1 MIKLD
6 RVYNYTY
13 NFKDCNLHRTVL
25 IIQARM
31 SSTRLPGK
39 SMMPLSG
46 KPLVYRMIERL
57 KGCKRVDEIVIA
69 TSGQPE
75 DQVLIELAD
84 ELGVSYFQGN
94 LLDVRDRYLKAAEKF
109 QADFIVRIPADNPI
123 PDANEIDKLIE
134 FHLKSNSTGFS
145 SNLAQVNNSEYLD
158 GIGAEIFSTKL
169 LQESVA
175 RSNSDTV
182 KEHVHRNFF
191 DYSTQTPVDPI
202 WCPIASPKA
211 PKELRRPDIILDVN
225 TMDDYTKIKRIY
237 DHLYPKN
244 PNFTT
249 IDVIN
254 FIDKGI

>member
-1 MIKLD
+1 MAN
-6 RVYNYTY
+6 V
-13 NFKDCNLHRTVL
+13 VL

-39 SMMPLSG
+39 SMMPLAD
-46 KPLVYRMIERL
+46 KPLVFRMVERL
-57 KGCKRVDEIVIA
+57 KKCKRIDGIVIA
-69 TSGQPE
+69 TSDQPE
-75 DQVLIELAD
+75 DQVLVELAK
-84 ELGVSYFQGN
+84 ELEVSFFQGN
-94 LLDVRDRYLKAAEKF
+94 LLDVRDRYLNAAEKF
-109 QADFIVRIPADNPI
+109 QADFIIRIPADNPM

-134 FHLKSNSTGFS
+134 FHLEHNPSGFS

-158 GIGAEIFSTKL
+158 GVGAEIFSTKL

-175 RSNSDTV
+175 RSSSDTL

-191 DYSTQTPVDPI
+191 DYSTQKPIDPA

-211 PKELRRPDIILDVN
+211 PAELRRPDIILDVN

-237 DHLYPKN
+237 DNLYPKN

-249 IDVIN
+249 VDVIN
-254 FIDKGI
+254 FLDKGI

>member
-1 MIKLD
+1 MAK
-6 RVYNYTY
+6 V
-13 NFKDCNLHRTVL
+13 VL

-39 SMMPLSG
+39 SMMPLAD
-46 KPLVYRMIERL
+46 KPLVFRMVERL
-57 KGCKRVDEIVIA
+57 KKCKRIDGIVIA
-69 TSGQPE
+69 TSDQPE
-75 DQVLIELAD
+75 DQVLVELAK
-84 ELGVSYFQGN
+84 ELEVSFFQGN

-109 QADFIVRIPADNPI
+109 QADYVLRIPADNPM

-134 FHLKSNSTGFS
+134 FHLGNNSSGFS

-175 RSNSDTV
+175 RSSSDTV

-191 DYSTQTPVDPI
+191 DYSTQTPVDSS

-211 PKELRRPDIILDVN
+211 PAEFRRPDIILDVN

-237 DHLYPKN
+237 DYLYPKN

-249 IDVIN
+249 VDVIN
-254 FIDKGI
+254 FLDKGI

>member
-1 MIKLD
+1 MSK
-6 RVYNYTY
+6 V
-13 NFKDCNLHRTVL
+13 VL

-39 SMMPLSG
+39 SMMPLAD
-46 KPLVYRMIERL
+46 KPLVYRMVERL
-57 KGCKRVDEIVIA
+57 KKCKKVDEIVIA
-69 TSGQPE
+69 TSDQPE
-75 DQVLIELAD
+75 DKVLVDLAS
-84 ELGVSYFQGN
+84 ELGVSSFQGN
-94 LLDVRDRYLKAAEKF
+94 LLDVRDRYLKTAEKSN
-109 QADFIVRIPADNPI
+109 ADFIIRIPADNPM

-134 FHLKSNSTGFS
+134 FHLENNIRGFS
-145 SNLAQVNNSEYLD
+145 SNLALVNNSGYLD

-169 LQESVA
+169 LQESVD
-175 RSNSDTV
+175 RSNSDIV

-191 DYSTQTPVDPI
+191 DYSTQTPVDAS

-211 PKELRRPDIILDVN
+211 PEELRRPDIILDVN

-237 DHLYPKN
+237 DHLYPQN

-249 IDVIN
+249 VDVIN

>member
-1 MIKLD
+1 MINK
-6 RVYNYTY
+6 
-13 NFKDCNLHRTVL
+13 FKVVL

-39 SMMPLSG
+39 SIMPLAD
-46 KPLVYRMIERL
+46 KPLVYRMVERL
-57 KGCKRVDEIVIA
+57 KYCKKVDEIVIA
-69 TSGQPE
+69 TSDQLE
-75 DQVLIELAD
+75 DQVLVELAK
-84 ELGVSYFQGN
+84 ELEVSYFQGN
-94 LLDVRDRYLKAAEKF
+94 LLDVRDRYIKTAEKF
-109 QADFIVRIPADNPI
+109 QADFILRIPADNPM
-123 PDANEIDKLIE
+123 PDSNEIDRLVG
-134 FHLKSNSTGFS
+134 FHLEHNPSGFS
-145 SNLAQVNNSEYLD
+145 SNLAQLNNSGYLD

-175 RSNSDTV
+175 RSSSETV

-191 DYSTQTPVDPI
+191 DYSTQTPVDAS

-211 PKELRRPDIILDVN
+211 PEELRRPDIILDVN

-237 DHLYPKN
+237 DHLYPQN

-249 IDVIN
+249 VDVIN

>member
-1 MIKLD
+1 MSK
-6 RVYNYTY
+6 V
-13 NFKDCNLHRTVL
+13 VL

-39 SMMPLSG
+39 SMMPLAD
-46 KPLVYRMIERL
+46 KPLVYRMVERL
-57 KGCKRVDEIVIA
+57 KKCKKVDEIVIA
-69 TSGQPE
+69 TSDQPE
-75 DQVLIELAD
+75 DNVLVNLAN

-94 LLDVRDRYLKAAEKF
+94 LLDVRDRYLKAAEKSE
-109 QADFIVRIPADNPI
+109 ADFIIRIPADNPM

-134 FHLKSNSTGFS
+134 FHLENNPRGFS
-145 SNLAQVNNSEYLD
+145 SNLAQVNNSGYLD

-169 LQESVA
+169 LQESVD
-175 RSNSDTV
+175 RSNSDIV

-191 DYSTQTPVDPI
+191 DYSTQTPVDAS

-211 PKELRRPDIILDVN
+211 PAELRRPDIILDVN

-237 DHLYPKN
+237 DHLYPQN

-249 IDVIN
+249 VDVIN

>member
-1 MIKLD
+1 MLIDFKKELD
-6 RVYNYTY
+6 SFSMAKV
-13 NFKDCNLHRTVL
+13 VL

-39 SMMPLSG
+39 SMMPLAD
-46 KPLVYRMIERL
+46 KPLVYRMVERL
-57 KGCKRVDEIVIA
+57 KKCKRIDEIVIA
-69 TSGQPE
+69 TSDQPE
-75 DQVLIELAD
+75 DQVLVELAK
-84 ELGVSYFQGN
+84 ELQVSYFQGN

-109 QADFIVRIPADNPI
+109 QADYVLRIPADNPM

-134 FHLKSNSTGFS
+134 FHLGNNSSGFS

-175 RSNSDTV
+175 RSSSDTV

-191 DYSTQTPVDPI
+191 DYSTQTPVDSS

-211 PKELRRPDIILDVN
+211 PAELRRPDIILDVN

-237 DHLYPKN
+237 DYLYPKN

-249 IDVIN
+249 VDVIN
-254 FIDKGI
+254 FLDKGI

>member
-1 MIKLD
+1 MNK
-6 RVYNYTY
+6 V
-13 NFKDCNLHRTVL
+13 VL

-39 SMMPLSG
+39 SMMPLAD
-46 KPLVYRMIERL
+46 KPLVYRMVERL
-57 KGCKRVDEIVIA
+57 KKCKKVDEIVIA
-69 TSGQPE
+69 TSDQPE
-75 DQVLIELAD
+75 DKVLVDLANELD
-84 ELGVSYFQGN
+84 VSSFQGN

-109 QADFIVRIPADNPI
+109 KADFIIRIPADNPM

-134 FHLKSNSTGFS
+134 FHLENNPQGFS
-145 SNLAQVNNSEYLD
+145 SNLAQVNNSGYLD

-175 RSNSDTV
+175 RSNSDIV

-191 DYSTQTPVDPI
+191 DYSTQTPVDAS
-202 WCPIASPKA
+202 WCPIVSPKA
-211 PKELRRPDIILDVN
+211 PEELRRPDIILDVN

-237 DHLYPKN
+237 DHLYPQN

-249 IDVIN
+249 VDVIN

>member
-1 MIKLD
+1 LD
-6 RVYNYTY
+6 PKEHLNPLLSSNKV
-13 NFKDCNLHRTVL
+13 VL

-39 SMMPLSG
+39 SMLPLAG
-46 KPLVYRMIERL
+46 KPLVYRMVERL
-57 KGCKRVDEIVIA
+57 KKCKKIDEIVIA
-69 TSGQPE
+69 TSDQPE
-75 DQVLIELAD
+75 DQVLVDLAKELA
-84 ELGVSYFQGN
+84 VSCFQGN

-109 QADFIVRIPADNPI
+109 QADYVLRIPADNPM

-134 FHLKSNSTGFS
+134 FHLEHNPSGFS
-145 SNLAQVNNSEYLD
+145 SNLAQVDNSGYLD

-175 RSNSDTV
+175 RSSSDTV

-191 DYSTQTPVDPI
+191 DYSTQTPVDSS

-211 PKELRRPDIILDVN
+211 PAELRRPDIILDVN
-225 TMDDYTKIKRIY
+225 TMNDYTKIKRIY
-237 DHLYPKN
+237 DNLYPQN

-249 IDVIN
+249 VDVIN
-254 FIDKGI
+254 FLDKGI

>member
-1 MIKLD
+1 MSK
-6 RVYNYTY
+6 V
-13 NFKDCNLHRTVL
+13 VL

-39 SMMPLSG
+39 SMMPLAD
-46 KPLVYRMIERL
+46 KPLVYRMVERL
-57 KGCKRVDEIVIA
+57 KKCKKVDEIVIA
-69 TSGQPE
+69 TSDQPE
-75 DQVLIELAD
+75 DKVLVDLAN
-84 ELGVSYFQGN
+84 ELGVSSFQGN
-94 LLDVRDRYLKAAEKF
+94 LLDVRDRYLKAAKKSK
-109 QADFIVRIPADNPI
+109 ADFIIRIPADNPM
-123 PDANEIDKLIE
+123 PDANEIDKLIK
-134 FHLKSNSTGFS
+134 FHLEHNPQGFS
-145 SNLAQVNNSEYLD
+145 SNLAQVNNSGYLD

-175 RSNSDTV
+175 RSNSDIV

-191 DYSTQTPVDPI
+191 DYSTQTPVDAS

-211 PKELRRPDIILDVN
+211 PAELRRPDIILDVN

-237 DHLYPKN
+237 DHLYPQN

-249 IDVIN
+249 EDVIN

>member
-1 MIKLD
+1 MSK
-6 RVYNYTY
+6 V
-13 NFKDCNLHRTVL
+13 VL

-39 SMMPLSG
+39 SMMLLAD
-46 KPLVYRMIERL
+46 KPLVYRMVERL
-57 KGCKRVDEIVIA
+57 KKCKQVDEIVIA
-69 TSGQPE
+69 TSDQPE
-75 DQVLIELAD
+75 DQVLVELAN
-84 ELGVSYFQGN
+84 ELGVSSFQGN
-94 LLDVRDRYLKAAEKF
+94 LLDVRDRYLNAAEKSK
-109 QADFIVRIPADNPI
+109 ADFIIRIPADNPM

-134 FHLKSNSTGFS
+134 FHLKNNSQGFS
-145 SNLAQVNNSEYLD
+145 SNLAQVNNSGYLD

-175 RSNSDTV
+175 RSDSDIV

-191 DYSTQTPVDPI
+191 DYSTQTPVDAS

-211 PKELRRPDIILDVN
+211 PEELRRPDIILDVN
-225 TMDDYTKIKRIY
+225 TMDDYIKIKRIY
-237 DHLYPKN
+237 DHLYPQN

-249 IDVIN
+249 VDVIS

>member
-1 MIKLD
+1 MLIDFKKELD
-6 RVYNYTY
+6 S
-13 NFKDCNLHRTVL
+13 FKMTKVVL

-31 SSTRLPGK
+31 SSTRLPEK
-39 SMMPLSG
+39 SMMPLAD
-46 KPLVYRMIERL
+46 KPLVFRMVERL
-57 KGCKRVDEIVIA
+57 KKCKRIDEIVIA
-69 TSGQPE
+69 TSDQPE
-75 DQVLIELAD
+75 DQVLVELAK
-84 ELGVSYFQGN
+84 ELQVSYFQGN

-109 QADFIVRIPADNPI
+109 QADYVLRIPADNPM
-123 PDANEIDKLIE
+123 PDSNEIDKLIE
-134 FHLKSNSTGFS
+134 FHLGNNSSGFS

-175 RSNSDTV
+175 RSSSDTV

-191 DYSTQTPVDPI
+191 DYSTQTPVDSS

-211 PKELRRPDIILDVN
+211 PVELRRPDIILDVN

-237 DHLYPKN
+237 DHLYPQN

-249 IDVIN
+249 VDVVN